1 MNDLYIQ
8 HRGGGTPEDAAIQP
22 AENETKYPE
31 PTMFGRMPAHG
42 LFLRH
47 ARNISVSNVEI
58 RSLEKDLRP
67 AFAVQDV
74 EGADFFRIRAPYTKD
89 VPTFALR
96 NVDHFT
102 VSRSMHVPD
111 TQVDHVDQQML

>member
-1 MNDLYIQ
+1 
-8 HRGGGTPEDAAIQP
+8 
-22 AENETKYPE
+22 
-31 PTMFGRMPAHG
+31 MFGRMPAHG

-58 RSLEKDLRP
+58 RSVEKELRP

-74 EGADFFRIRAPYTKD
+74 EGADFFRVRAPYTKD

-96 NVDHFT
+96 NVDNFS
-102 VSRSMHVPD
+102 VSRSGRIPD
-111 TQVDHVDQQML
+111 THVDHADQQRF